1 MPITSHD
8 ALAGMLSAEQVYD
21 HDGSKLTSPVH
32 TAGGWHCL
40 MGMNGYPVASTF
52 PGTSLL
58 WQACDENSGDGTNI
72 IGINHGGPMSGANT
86 KHALLSSASLVA
98 AAGAPWQA
106 KLVDMQG
113 YYKLSGADVTGTGS
127 RTLINSNT
135 FTASSSSGLLLTY
148 TNDFVSG
155 TKVRFTTTTTL
166 PTGLSLATDYWLVRV
181 SATTA
186 RVATSY
192 ANYVAGTVV
201 AYTDGGTGTHT
212 LTIQM
217 RAYGGVN
224 GNGCRAAFVVG
235 TAPTLGGPN
244 LTASS
249 YTDQSGNTGAAFPGS
264 PTMGAAADAYAGRV
278 LHSGNAAGRYGA
290 FLPLAS
296 GDTGIQKID
305 SFTFSGGTAYTG
317 AGVLGLCVFKPILD
331 LPCSAT
337 GQWNERE
344 LLNQWPSLT
353 RIVDGACLVWML
365 FGTGATTANSPFTN
379 VLKFVYGNA

>member
-1 MPITSHD
+1 MTISNQD
-8 ALAGMLSAEQVYD
+8 DVISA
-21 HDGSKLTSPVH
+21 LTSGRVAHRDFAKNITPAA
-32 TAGGWHCL
+32 TAGGWHTT
-40 MGMNGYPVASTF
+40 MGLLGYPVQSTF

-58 WQACDENSGDGTNI
+58 WQACDDFSGDGTNRF
-72 IGINHGGPMSGANT
+72 GMDHGGIPGGGMT
-86 KHALLSSASLVA
+86 KHILNVGMSLVA

-106 KLVDMQG
+106 KLVDLQG
-113 YYKLSGADVTGTGS
+113 YYRLSGTDVTGTGS
-127 RTLINSNT
+127 RTLINTNT

-166 PTGLSLATDYWLVRV
+166 PTGLSLATDYWLIRV

-192 ANYVAGTVV
+192 ANYVAGT
-201 AYTDGGTGTHT
+201 AIAFTDAGTGTHT

-217 RAYGGVN
+217 GRNSA
-224 GNGCRAAFVVG
+224 GCLASFVVG
-235 TAPTLGGPN
+235 TAPTAGGPN

-249 YTDQSGNTGAAFPGS
+249 YTNSAGTPGRAFTSS

-296 GDTGIQKID
+296 GDTGVASIQ

-317 AGVLGLCVFKPILD
+317 AGVLGLCIAKPILD
-331 LPCSAT
+331 LPPSAT
-337 GQWNERE
+337 GQWTERE
-344 LLNQWPSLT
+344 LLNQFPSFPK
-353 RIVDGACLVWML
+353 IEDGACLVWML
-365 FGTGATTANSPFTN
+365 FGTGATTNLSPITSTFD
-379 VLKFVYGNA
+379 FIWG